1 MPCRTVL
8 TFLLAW
14 LSPHPHLQAQSHD
27 TYADL
32 DPCQPLEAVGPIP
45 QDFLRSFSDVYQAAE
60 ANIRARFPRQAMLQ
74 QAYYRESLYY
84 THRLLLSG
92 RVLFQDSVSRYIA
105 AVADRLLRNRPEL
118 RAELRFYAVRSSAV
132 NAFATGNGIILVN
145 LGLIAHLDNEAQLAF
160 ILSHEI
166 AHYVKQHSLGIFLQ
180 SREEGPNHRSLEKAA
195 AVEALLI
202 RQNLYSREAEAE
214 ADRWGT
220 RLYLSSGYDLD
231 AVVGAFNILQQA
243 NHPFAEKDLD
253 LLSLL
258 PAGVHLQ
265 ADWFSPAPA
274 TPGPLDAYG
283 TEAGGTHPAPQERRA
298 AILAQIEDIP
308 TGGRP
313 TFLVG
318 ESRFGYVRDCAR
330 YATCKLYLNQQQYE
344 YALLGLQELSQRH
357 GRRSCLLQ
365 LIAYAWY
372 GLARHANAGRYYDV
386 HQPYFHLQDDARQ
399 LAWLTEQLTPAELN
413 TIALLAAWQVHRFPH
428 AGNMSEAMMRELG
441 QDMLAYH
448 LPAGDSLLPSPS
460 LRPLLNMQPGL
471 MAWLDSLAQ
480 SPPDTLPP
488 QVVLPADRRQLSAE
502 QRKQLLQGVDLD
514 LDHVVFVNPSYQ
526 QIDERLLDPLKY
538 LASEKRRQRFARK
551 LDRYATRLGISHT
564 LLDVEALQPSDIQHF
579 RDLMLLNDWLSFY
592 DNLSGVRMLSPA
604 HDAIHELCERQ
615 GTPYFAWINCYAF
628 TRYRVGKPLVLA
640 AGFLFPPLFPYS
652 MYYVFSPRYDTVLYV
667 QVYDLA
673 HHTHRLIY
681 PRIVRMRD
689 RADVVNGHLYDLL
702 SQFD

>member
-1 MPCRTVL
+1 LPCRSVL
-8 TFLLAW
+8 LFLLAW
-14 LSPHPHLQAQSHD
+14 LSLCPHLKAQSD
-27 TYADL
+27 ATYTDL

-45 QDFLRSFSDVYQAAE
+45 RDFLLSFSEMYQAAE

-132 NAFATGNGIILVN
+132 NAFATGHGIILVN

-166 AHYVKQHSLGIFLQ
+166 AHYVKQHSLRIFLQ

-195 AVEALLI
+195 AIEALLI
-202 RQNLYSREAEAE
+202 RQNLYSRDAESE

-220 RLYLSSGYDLD
+220 WLYLSSGYDLD
-231 AVVGAFNILQQA
+231 AIAGAFRILQRA
-243 NHPFAEKDLD
+243 DRPFAEKNLD

-265 ADWFSPAPA
+265 ADWLSPAPA
-274 TPGPLDAYG
+274 TPEPLVG
-283 TEAGGTHPAPQERRA
+283 HHPEAASTHPAPQERRA
-298 AILAQIEDIP
+298 AILAQIKDIP

-318 ESRFGYVRDCAR
+318 ESRFRYVRDCAR
-330 YATCKLYLNQQQYE
+330 YATCKLYLNQRQYE
-344 YALLGLQELSQRH
+344 YALLGLQQLSQRY
-357 GRRSCLLQ
+357 GRRPCLLRF
-365 LIAYAWY
+365 IAYAWY

-413 TIALLAAWQVHRFPH
+413 TIALLAAWEGDRLPD
-428 AGNMSEAMMRELG
+428 AGNLAGAMLRELG
-441 QDMLAYH
+441 QDLLAYH
-448 LPAGDSLLPSPS
+448 LPVGDTPSPS
-460 LRPLLNMQPGL
+460 WRPSLSMQPGL
-471 MAWLDSLAQ
+471 MAWLDRLAQ
-480 SPPDTLPP
+480 SSSDTLPP

-502 QRKQLLQGVDLD
+502 QRKQLLEGVDLN
-514 LDHVVFVNPSYQ
+514 LDHVVFVNPGYQ

-538 LASEKRRQRFARK
+538 VASEKRRQRFARK
-551 LDRYATRLGISHT
+551 LDQYATRLHISHT
-564 LLDVEALQPSDIQHF
+564 LLDVEALTPSGIQHF

-592 DNLSGVRMLSPA
+592 DNLNGVSMLSPA
-604 HDAIHELCERQ
+604 HDAIHALCERQ

-681 PRIVRMRD
+681 PRVIRMRD

>member
-1 MPCRTVL
+1 
-8 TFLLAW
+8 
-14 LSPHPHLQAQSHD
+14 
-27 TYADL
+27 
-32 DPCQPLEAVGPIP
+32 
-45 QDFLRSFSDVYQAAE
+45 
-60 ANIRARFPRQAMLQ
+60 MLQ

-92 RVLFQDSVSRYIA
+92 RVLFHDSVSCYIA

-166 AHYVKQHSLGIFLQ
+166 AHYVKQHSLGIFVQ
-180 SREEGPNHRSLEKAA
+180 SRKDAPNHRSLEKAA

-202 RQNLYSREAEAE
+202 RQNLYSREAEDE

-231 AVVGAFNILQQA
+231 AISSAFHLLQRA
-243 NHPFAEKDLD
+243 DHPFAEKDLD
-253 LLSLL
+253 LLSLF
-258 PAGVHLQ
+258 PSGVHLQ
-265 ADWFSPAPA
+265 ANWFSPAPTA
-274 TPGPLDAYG
+274 SGPLDG
-283 TEAGGTHPAPQERRA
+283 HGSEGGGTHPAPEERRA
-298 AILAQIEDIP
+298 AILAQIKDIP

-313 TFLVG
+313 TYLVG
-318 ESRFGYVRDCAR
+318 EGRFRFVRDCAR
-330 YATCKLYLNQQQYE
+330 YATCELYLSQRQYE

-357 GRRSCLLQ
+357 GKRLGLWR

-372 GLARHANAGRYYDV
+372 GLAKHANAGRYYDV

-399 LAWLTEQLTPAELN
+399 LAWLTEQLTPLELN
-413 TIALLAAWQVHRFPH
+413 TIALLAAWQVSRWPES
-428 AGNMSEAMMRELG
+428 GNMAQGMLRELG
-441 QDMLAYH
+441 WDMLEYH
-448 LPAGDSLLPSPS
+448 LPQIDPLSSPQPLRQLLSL
-460 LRPLLNMQPGL
+460 QPGL
-471 MAWLDSLAQ
+471 MSWLDSLAQ
-480 SPPDTLPP
+480 APPDTLPA

-502 QRKQLLQGVDLD
+502 QRKQLLQGIDLD
-514 LDHVVFVNPSYQ
+514 LDHVVFVNPGYQ

-538 LASEKRRQRFARK
+538 VASEKRRQRFARK
-551 LDRYATRLGISHT
+551 LDRYATRLQLSHEV
-564 LLDVEALQPSDIQHF
+564 LDVETLNATDIQRF
-579 RDLMLLNDWLSFY
+579 RDLMLLNDWLTFY
-592 DNLSGVRMLSPA
+592 DNLSGVLMISPFQ
-604 HDAIHELCERQ
+604 DAIHTLCQRR
-615 GTPYFAWINCYAF
+615 GTSYFAWIDCYAF

-652 MYYVFSPRYDTVLYV
+652 MYYVFSPRYDTVFYL

-681 PRIVRMRD
+681 PRIIRMRD
-689 RADVVNGHLYDLL
+689 RADVVNSHLYDLL